1 MILTLIL
8 FYLLINFS
16 NQYQVNIKEPK
27 IVLFDTENNYFLLNG
42 NHYRESINDRFILQL
57 KPGEYNIS
65 NNKYQLFDGKLI
77 YGKPYAKDSLLKPN
91 ITSQISSAYSYN
103 IDNQYLHIFANVA
116 NLQKKILKFNINH
129 NGKIIKEVTNNK
141 LNFKT
146 IVKAYP
152 GLNVVS
158 LNAISNDYFCICPT
172 MNKGYT
178 HSYQLAIWNDTFIN
192 ENEVVTNK
200 AKEKEDILDTI
211 YIKFNE
217 SKIDYTLNH
226 YSY

>member
-1 MILTLIL
+1 
-8 FYLLINFS
+8 
-16 NQYQVNIKEPK
+16 
-27 IVLFDTENNYFLLNG
+27 
-42 NHYRESINDRFILQL
+42 
-57 KPGEYNIS
+57 
-65 NNKYQLFDGKLI
+65 
-77 YGKPYAKDSLLKPN
+77 
-91 ITSQISSAYSYN
+91 
-103 IDNQYLHIFANVA
+103 
-116 NLQKKILKFNINH
+116 
-129 NGKIIKEVTNNK
+129 
-141 LNFKT
+141 
-146 IVKAYP
+146 
-152 GLNVVS
+152 
-158 LNAISNDYFCICPT
+158 